1 MAEVATFSVKVEE
14 GVQGREGSPSKGP
27 VYRSIYGKNG
37 FPPLP
42 EGLSTTWDIF
52 ARAVERG
59 PGNNL
64 LGVREMKNG
73 KAGRYQWQTY
83 QQVYDD
89 VIRIGAAMRQVGV
102 NPRGRCGIYGMN
114 CPQWFIAMEACNAHS
129 IVCVPLYDTLGSTAV
144 EYISNHAEISIA
156 FAQEG
161 KLSLMIQSLP
171 NCTGFLKTLVSF
183 ESISNDH
190 KAQAQNAGVNT
201 YTWEEFLNLGASH
214 PVSLTPPTK
223 EDLSTIMYTSGTT
236 GEPKGVMLTHE
247 NVLVT
252 IAGLDHMLKS
262 LNEVMDHNDVYF
274 SFLPLAH
281 IFDRVTEEM
290 FVFVGGS
297 IGFWQGD
304 IKKVP
309 EDIAEL
315 RPTLFVGVPRVFD
328 RLTAAIQGR
337 IAAASRTK
345 SLLFNLAYSNKLW
358 WMKNGYKQDK
368 ASPLFDKLVFNKVR
382 MGLGGRVRL
391 VISGAAPLA
400 GHVEEF
406 LRVIMCAPVLQGY
419 GLTETCAASFIQMPD
434 VISMSGTVGPSL
446 CNIETRLE
454 SVPELGYD
462 ALDKKRPR
470 GEICIRGKTVFS
482 GYYKRPE
489 LTEEVLVDGWFHT
502 GDIGEWQADGS
513 MKIIDRKKNIFK
525 LSQGEYIAVEKL
537 ENVYNQS
544 AAVDAI
550 WVYGNSFESS
560 MVAVAVPN
568 EQVLLD
574 WAKSNGKK
582 EEFAALCKIPEAQK
596 FILSEL
602 SSTGKKSGVR
612 GFEFIKGV
620 LLDPQPFDME
630 RDLIT
635 PTYKLKRPQLLKH
648 YQKDIDALYTT
659 IRSNS

>member
-1 MAEVATFSVKVEE
+1 
-14 GVQGREGSPSKGP
+14 
-27 VYRSIYGKNG
+27 
-37 FPPLP
+37 
-42 EGLSTTWDIF
+42 
-52 ARAVERG
+52 
-59 PGNNL
+59 
-64 LGVREMKNG
+64 
-73 KAGRYQWQTY
+73 
-83 QQVYDD
+83 
-89 VIRIGAAMRQVGV
+89 
-102 NPRGRCGIYGMN
+102 
-114 CPQWFIAMEACNAHS
+114 
-129 IVCVPLYDTLGSTAV
+129 
-144 EYISNHAEISIA
+144 
-156 FAQEG
+156 
-161 KLSLMIQSLP
+161 
-171 NCTGFLKTLVSF
+171 
-183 ESISNDH
+183 
-190 KAQAQNAGVNT
+190 
-201 YTWEEFLNLGASH
+201 
-214 PVSLTPPTK
+214 
-223 EDLSTIMYTSGTT
+223 
-236 GEPKGVMLTHE
+236 
-247 NVLVT
+247 
-252 IAGLDHMLKS
+252 
-262 LNEVMDHNDVYF
+262 
-274 SFLPLAH
+274 
-281 IFDRVTEEM
+281 
-290 FVFVGGS
+290 
-297 IGFWQGD
+297 
-304 IKKVP
+304 
-309 EDIAEL
+309 
-315 RPTLFVGVPRVFD
+315 
-328 RLTAAIQGR
+328 
-337 IAAASRTK
+337 
-345 SLLFNLAYSNKLW
+345 
-358 WMKNGYKQDK
+358 
-368 ASPLFDKLVFNKVR
+368 